1 MKGDQPEMSFND
13 VLKKSFL
20 NNFSP
25 VDAGVTDMLVV
36 LGITLL
42 LALYLF
48 FIYRILIRKEFYNRN
63 FNLSLV
69 ALALITA
76 AIIVTIQ
83 SSVVISLGMVGALS
97 IVRFRTAIKEPMDL
111 VFLFWSISLGII
123 CGAGLYHVAIVTTLV
138 VTAAVFGLNLLPA
151 ARTPLML
158 VVEAERKDGVE
169 QRILEAVKATSKYYG
184 VKSRSASNGQ
194 LNMVV
199 ELRAVKE
206 DEVLERVC
214 AVDGVGYVSVVRQG
228 GER

>member
-1 MKGDQPEMSFND
+1 MSFND

-25 VDAGVTDMLVV
+25 VDAGITDMLVV

-48 FIYRILIRKEFYNRN
+48 FIYRILTRKEFYNRN

-169 QRILEAVKATSKYYG
+169 QRILEAVKAASKYYG

-206 DEVLERVC
+206 DEVLEKVC

-228 GER
+228 GEG

>member
-48 FIYRILIRKEFYNRN
+48 FIYRILTRKEFYNRN

-169 QRILEAVKATSKYYG
+169 QRILEAVKAASKYYG

-206 DEVLERVC
+206 DEVLEKVC

-228 GER
+228 GEG

>member
-1 MKGDQPEMSFND
+1 MSFND
-13 VLKKSFL
+13 ILKKSFL

-25 VDAGVTDMLVV
+25 VDAGIADMLVV

-48 FIYRILIRKEFYNRN
+48 FIYRTLTRKEFYNRN

-69 ALALITA
+69 ALALITT

-123 CGAGLYHVAIVTTLV
+123 CGAGLYHVAILTTLV
-138 VTAAVFGLNLLPA
+138 VTAAVFGLHLLPA

-158 VVEAERKDGVE
+158 VVEAKRQEGVE
-169 QRILEAVKATSKYYG
+169 QRILEAVKASSKYYG

-194 LNMVV
+194 LSMVV

-206 DEVLERVC
+206 DEVLEKVC
-214 AVDGVGYVSVVRQG
+214 AVEGVGYVSVVRQG
-228 GER
+228 GEG